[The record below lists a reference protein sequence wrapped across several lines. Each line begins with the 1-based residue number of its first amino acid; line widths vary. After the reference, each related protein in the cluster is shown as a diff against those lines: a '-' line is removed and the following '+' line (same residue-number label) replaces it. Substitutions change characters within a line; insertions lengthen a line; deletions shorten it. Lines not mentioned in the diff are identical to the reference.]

1 MRFKKMIDGLVN
13 AMVHYCIQYDFTSG
27 FSESELENLETAAY
41 RVLGSLP
48 DAEMKEYAVFSYH
61 FFTND
66 GRAEEIFPEYIKE
79 NGILCE
85 QAIHLATFPQDSF
98 TMAGDTREISSAYD
112 LIYDVED
119 ESIRLLYRLM
129 IADSEMTTIYRV
141 DVPEDTDFDSYQF
154 FMDTVAR
161 LSEKV
166 KHNRREPEQELFHER
181 EAA

>member
-1 MRFKKMIDGLVN
+1 MRFKRMIDGLVN
-13 AMVHYCIQYDFTSG
+13 AMVHYCIQYDFTNG
-27 FSESELENLETAAY
+27 FTESKLERLAGAAY

-48 DAEMKEYAVFSYH
+48 DAEMKAYTVFSYH
-61 FFTND
+61 FFTSD
-66 GRAEEIFPEYIKE
+66 IKAEEIFPDDIKE

-85 QAIHLATFPQDSF
+85 QAIHLAAFPQDSF
-98 TMAGDTREISSAYD
+98 TVAGDTREISSAYD

-166 KHNRREPEQELFHER
+166 KHNRREPEQVFLREK

>member
-1 MRFKKMIDGLVN
+1 MRFKRMIDGLVN
-13 AMVHYCIQYDFTSG
+13 AMVHYCIQYDFTNG
-27 FSESELENLETAAY
+27 FTESKLERLAGAAY

-48 DAEMKEYAVFSYH
+48 DAEMKAYTVFSYH
-61 FFTND
+61 FFTSD
-66 GRAEEIFPEYIKE
+66 IKAEEIFPDDIKE

-98 TMAGDTREISSAYD
+98 TMAGDTRE
-112 LIYDVED
+112 D

-141 DVPEDTDFDSYQF
+141 DVPENTDFDSYQF

-166 KHNRREPEQELFHER
+166 KHNRREPEQVFLREK

>member
-13 AMVHYCIQYDFTSG
+13 AMVHYCNVYDLT
-27 FSESELENLETAAY
+27 ENLDAIELERLAAAANRALE
-41 RVLGSLP
+41 SLP
-48 DAEMKEYAVFSYH
+48 DAEMKTYTVCSYH
-61 FFTND
+61 FFTSD
-66 GRAEEIFPEYIKE
+66 GIAEEIFPEYIKE

-112 LIYDVED
+112 LIYDVGD
-119 ESIRLLYRLM
+119 ESLRLLYRLM

-141 DVPEDTDFDSYQF
+141 DVSEDTDFDSYQF

-166 KHNRREPEQELFHER
+166 RQNCHEPERGWFHEK